1 MRIISLNT
9 NDIIELNM
17 TSIVVDNRKV
27 IASGRRGKAIVLP
40 KQWADRN
47 KVKTGDSIVV
57 MFDHYIVVVPPGS
70 VLEERFEVERALEQ
84 LEKKGE
90 EIRRRKCGCGIDIE
104 KQPWKEEDKSIS
116 QGNIKEELDGNS
128 KDKRSSR
135 DWFR

>member
-1 MRIISLNT
+1 
-9 NDIIELNM
+9 M

-27 IASGRRGKAIVLP
+27 ISSGQRGKAIVLP

-104 KQPWKEEDKSIS
+104 KQQWKEEDKSIS

-128 KDKRSSR
+128 KDKRSFWGWLR
-135 DWFR
+135 